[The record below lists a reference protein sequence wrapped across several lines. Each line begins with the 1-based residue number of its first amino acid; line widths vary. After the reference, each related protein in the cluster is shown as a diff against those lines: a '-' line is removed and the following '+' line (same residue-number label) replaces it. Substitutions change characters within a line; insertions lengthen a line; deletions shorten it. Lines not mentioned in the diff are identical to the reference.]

1 MIRMQVILL
10 ASYFLKGLMKKDKTG
25 IISLISLTC
34 MYLIIRYPLF
44 SLHGMKDWPFI
55 LFCTNAVIIVI
66 ASRIFHKQKLPI
78 FVTSAYAISFVIGY
92 LFQFDYGHGLN
103 SMWIIWTISNFIII
117 IIGCIYEKVRKDER
131 QSNDRRYCSKD
142 RHQ

>member
-1 MIRMQVILL
+1 
-10 ASYFLKGLMKKDKTG
+10 MKKDKTKT
-25 IISLISLTC
+25 ISLISLIS

-55 LFCTNAVIIVI
+55 LFGANAVIIVI
-66 ASRIFHKQKLPI
+66 ASMVFYKQKLPI

-92 LFQFDYGHGLN
+92 LFHFDYGHGLN
-103 SMWIIWTISNFIII
+103 SMWIIWTVSNFIII
-117 IIGCIYEKVRKDER
+117 IIGFIYEKRRLNERK
-131 QSNDRRYCSKD
+131 SNDRRYCSKD

>member
-1 MIRMQVILL
+1 MILL

-66 ASRIFHKQKLPI
+66 ASMVFHKRKLPI

-92 LFQFDYGHGLN
+92 LFQFDYGHELN
-103 SMWIIWTISNFIII
+103 SMWIRGTINNFIII

-131 QSNDRRYCSKD
+131 
-142 RHQ
+142 

>member
-1 MIRMQVILL
+1 
-10 ASYFLKGLMKKDKTG
+10 MKKDKTKT
-25 IISLISLTC
+25 ISLISLIS

-44 SLHGMKDWPFI
+44 SLHGLKDWPCI
-55 LFCTNAVIIVI
+55 LVGANAVIIVI
-66 ASRIFHKQKLPI
+66 ASMVFYKQKLPI

-103 SMWIIWTISNFIII
+103 SMWIIWTVSNFIII
-117 IIGCIYEKVRKDER
+117 IIGFIYEKRRLNERK
-131 QSNDRRYCSKD
+131 SNDRRYCSKD

>member
-1 MIRMQVILL
+1 MILL
-10 ASYFLKGLMKKDKTG
+10 ASYFLGGLMEKDKTRT
-25 IISLISLTC
+25 ISLISLIS

-55 LFCTNAVIIVI
+55 LFCANAVIIVI
-66 ASRIFHKQKLPI
+66 ASMVFYKQKLPI

-103 SMWIIWTISNFIII
+103 SMWIIWTVSNFIII
-117 IIGCIYEKVRKDER
+117 IIGFIYEKRRLNER
-131 QSNDRRYCSKD
+131 
-142 RHQ
+142 

>member
-1 MIRMQVILL
+1 
-10 ASYFLKGLMKKDKTG
+10 MKKDKTRT
-25 IISLISLTC
+25 ISLISLIS

-55 LFCTNAVIIVI
+55 LFCANAVIIVI
-66 ASRIFHKQKLPI
+66 ASMVFYKQKLPI

-103 SMWIIWTISNFIII
+103 SMWIIWTVNNFIII
-117 IIGCIYEKVRKDER
+117 IIGFIYEKRRLNERK
-131 QSNDRRYCSKD
+131 SNDRRYCSKD

>member
-1 MIRMQVILL
+1 
-10 ASYFLKGLMKKDKTG
+10 MKKDKTKT
-25 IISLISLTC
+25 ISLISLIS

-55 LFCTNAVIIVI
+55 LFGANAVIIVI
-66 ASRIFHKQKLPI
+66 ASMVFYKQKLPI

-103 SMWIIWTISNFIII
+103 SMWIIWTVSNFIII
-117 IIGCIYEKVRKDER
+117 IIGFIYEKRRLNERK
-131 QSNDRRYCSKD
+131 SNDIRYCSKD

>member
-1 MIRMQVILL
+1 MILL

-34 MYLIIRYPLF
+34 MYLIIRYPLL
-44 SLHGMKDWPFI
+44 SLHEMKDWPFI

-66 ASRIFHKQKLPI
+66 ASMVFHKRKLPI

-131 QSNDRRYCSKD
+131 
-142 RHQ
+142 

>member
-1 MIRMQVILL
+1 MHPI
-10 ASYFLKGLMKKDKTG
+10 FLKGLMKKDKTG
-25 IISLISLTC
+25 TISLISLIS

-55 LFCTNAVIIVI
+55 LFCANAVIIVI
-66 ASRIFHKQKLPI
+66 ASMVFYKQKLPS

-103 SMWIIWTISNFIII
+103 SMWIIWTVSNFIII
-117 IIGCIYEKVRKDER
+117 IIGFIYEKRRLNER
-131 QSNDRRYCSKD
+131 
-142 RHQ
+142 

>member
-1 MIRMQVILL
+1 
-10 ASYFLKGLMKKDKTG
+10 MKKDKTKT
-25 IISLISLTC
+25 ISLISLIS

-55 LFCTNAVIIVI
+55 LFGANAVIIVI
-66 ASRIFHKQKLPI
+66 ASMVFYKQKLPI
-78 FVTSAYAISFVIGY
+78 FVTSAYANSFVIGY

-103 SMWIIWTISNFIII
+103 SMWIIWTVSNFIII
-117 IIGCIYEKVRKDER
+117 IIGFIYEKRRLNERK
-131 QSNDRRYCSKD
+131 SNDRRYCSKD

>member
-1 MIRMQVILL
+1 MILL

-34 MYLIIRYPLF
+34 MYLIIRYPLL
-44 SLHGMKDWPFI
+44 SLHEMKDWPFI

-66 ASRIFHKQKLPI
+66 ASRTFHKQKLPI

-131 QSNDRRYCSKD
+131 
-142 RHQ
+142 

>member
-1 MIRMQVILL
+1 
-10 ASYFLKGLMKKDKTG
+10 MKKDKTRT
-25 IISLISLTC
+25 ISLISLIS

-55 LFCTNAVIIVI
+55 LFCANAVIIVI
-66 ASRIFHKQKLPI
+66 ASMVFYKQKLPI

-103 SMWIIWTISNFIII
+103 SMWIIWAISNFFIIF
-117 IIGCIYEKVRKDER
+117 IGCIYEKRRLNERK
-131 QSNDRRYCSKD
+131 SNDRRYCSKD
-142 RHQ
+142 RH

>member
-1 MIRMQVILL
+1 
-10 ASYFLKGLMKKDKTG
+10 MKKDKTKT
-25 IISLISLTC
+25 ISLISLIS

-55 LFCTNAVIIVI
+55 LFGANAVIIVI
-66 ASRIFHKQKLPI
+66 ASMVFYKQKLPI

-92 LFQFDYGHGLN
+92 LFQFDYGNGLN
-103 SMWIIWTISNFIII
+103 SMWIIWTVSNFIII
-117 IIGCIYEKVRKDER
+117 IIGFIYEKRRLNERK
-131 QSNDRRYCSKD
+131 SNDRRYCSKD

>member
-1 MIRMQVILL
+1 MILL
-10 ASYFLKGLMKKDKTG
+10 ASYFLKGLIKKDKTG
-25 IISLISLTC
+25 IISLVSLTC
-34 MYLIIRYPLF
+34 MYLIIRYPLL
-44 SLHGMKDWPFI
+44 SLHEMKDWPFI

-131 QSNDRRYCSKD
+131 
-142 RHQ
+142 

>member
-1 MIRMQVILL
+1 
-10 ASYFLKGLMKKDKTG
+10 MKKDKTKT
-25 IISLISLTC
+25 ISLISLIS

-55 LFCTNAVIIVI
+55 LFGANAVIIVI
-66 ASRIFHKQKLPI
+66 ASMVFYKQKLPI
-78 FVTSAYAISFVIGY
+78 FVTSAYASSFVIGY

-103 SMWIIWTISNFIII
+103 SMWIIWTVSNFIII
-117 IIGCIYEKVRKDER
+117 IIGFIYEKRRLNERK
-131 QSNDRRYCSKD
+131 SNDRRYCSKD

>member
-1 MIRMQVILL
+1 MILL
-10 ASYFLKGLMKKDKTG
+10 ASYFLRGLMKKDKTG
-25 IISLISLTC
+25 IISLVSLTC
-34 MYLIIRYPLF
+34 MYLIIRCPLF
-44 SLHGMKDWPFI
+44 SLHEMKDWPFI

-66 ASRIFHKQKLPI
+66 ASMVFHKRKLPI

-131 QSNDRRYCSKD
+131 
-142 RHQ
+142 

>member
-1 MIRMQVILL
+1 MHPI
-10 ASYFLKGLMKKDKTG
+10 FLKGLMKKDKTG

-55 LFCTNAVIIVI
+55 LFCANAVIIAN

-131 QSNDRRYCSKD
+131 
-142 RHQ
+142 